1 MEQRK
6 IFLSLVVIFMLKI
19 DEPLREFW
27 QFLLI
32 FCPLDPDPDPKQY
45 ISQIFVWK
53 NYKISLKNFCKN

>member
-6 IFLSLVVIFMLKI
+6 IFLLLVVIFMLKI

-53 NYKISLKNFCKN
+53 KL